1 MASSSVVPNL
11 SQFVPLPLLIC
22 PPCRLR
28 LIWYKT
34 NSNTIIYKCPNNHVF
49 CFSSHA
55 LIHLISTDSVDL
67 IVVIIS

>member
-1 MASSSVVPNL
+1 MASSSVAPNL

-22 PPCRLR
+22 PSCRLR

-34 NSNTIIYKCPNNHVF
+34 KANSIIYKCPNNHLV

-55 LIHLISTDSVDL
+55 LIHLISTDSIDIIL
-67 IVVIIS
+67 VIIS